1 MSPSE
6 STVYILAFIG
16 LVSCILF
23 GSVWIC
29 IALRVL
35 WLYANYSAGKA
46 IKAHKFSVR
55 TRARTKSF
63 LKEMGY

>member
-1 MSPSE
+1 MTQSE
-6 STVYILAFIG
+6 LTVYILAFIG

-23 GSVWIC
+23 GTVWIC
-29 IALRVL
+29 IGLRVT

-46 IKAHKFSVR
+46 IRAHKFAVR

>member
-6 STVYILAFIG
+6 LTVYILAFIG

-23 GSVWIC
+23 GTVWIC
-29 IALRVL
+29 IGLRIT

-46 IKAHKFSVR
+46 IKAHKFAVR
-55 TRARTKSF
+55 TRARTKSV
-63 LKEMGY
+63 LKEMGC